1 MWLSVRRGCQR
12 AVCGVRTETRAARRY
27 LHGVVGV
34 FVVEDEGF
42 LDELVVALQLVDLW
56 LVVDDALLVLPQVLQ
71 LVLQRAVHL
80 DRDAADLLQKHTT
93 RQRRRGRAFSFHVH
107 AHKDAKQQEF
117 IKRQQ
122 KQHRNIE
129 TTN

>member
-1 MWLSVRRGCQR
+1 MRS
-12 AVCGVRTETRAARRY
+12 Y
-27 LHGVVGV
+27 LHGVIGV

-56 LVVDDALLVLPQVLQ
+56 LVVDDALLVLPQVRQ

-93 RQRRRGRAFSFHVH
+93 CQRRRGRAFSFHVN

-129 TTN
+129 TTY